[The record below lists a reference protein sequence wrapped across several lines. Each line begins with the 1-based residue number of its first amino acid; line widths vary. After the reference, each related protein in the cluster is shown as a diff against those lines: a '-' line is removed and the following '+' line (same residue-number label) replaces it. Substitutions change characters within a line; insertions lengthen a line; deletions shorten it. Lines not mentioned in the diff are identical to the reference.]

1 GRCRPAVGRR
11 CRVGGV
17 GGGGAA
23 AGLRLRA
30 RGRPRARRPSDHR
43 PPGARGGGAGRAR
56 PPHREPSRA
65 EMLTCTATSSMDL
78 VLGTLILRWY
88 VFGFVA
94 CFLVAGTVD
103 LGWRRTL
110 VFAAWVW
117 PLVWA
122 AEFAS
127 TRVGVPFG
135 FYHYTGATRG
145 RGLYVVDAPL
155 IDSLSFTFLAYAAF
169 SLARGVLGNRAGAWP
184 LAATGGVL
192 MMLLD
197 VVIDPIAVRGDR
209 WFLGRIF
216 YYVEEGA
223 YFGVPLVNFA
233 GWALVGTL
241 AIGGYLV
248 LTRDA

>member
-1 GRCRPAVGRR
+1 
-11 CRVGGV
+11 
-17 GGGGAA
+17 
-23 AGLRLRA
+23 
-30 RGRPRARRPSDHR
+30 
-43 PPGARGGGAGRAR
+43 
-56 PPHREPSRA
+56 
-65 EMLTCTATSSMDL
+65 MLTCTATSSMDL

-145 RGLYVVDAPL
+145 RELYVTDAPL
-155 IDSLSFTFLAYAAF
+155 TKAAYRKTSLII
-169 SLARGVLGNRAGAWP
+169 V
-184 LAATGGVL
+184 
-192 MMLLD
+192 
-197 VVIDPIAVRGDR
+197 
-209 WFLGRIF
+209 
-216 YYVEEGA
+216 
-223 YFGVPLVNFA
+223 
-233 GWALVGTL
+233 
-241 AIGGYLV
+241 
-248 LTRDA
+248 

>member
-94 CFLVAGTVD
+94 CFLVAGAVG
-103 LGWRRTL
+103 LGWWGSL
-110 VFAAWVW
+110 VLAAWVW
-117 PLVWA
+117 VLVWA
-122 AEFAS
+122 AVFAFK
-127 TRVGVPFG
+127 RVGVLFG
-135 FYHYTGATRG
+135 FCLYSG
-145 RGLYVVDAPL
+145 RMD
-155 IDSLSFTFLAYAAF
+155 
-169 SLARGVLGNRAGAWP
+169 
-184 LAATGGVL
+184 
-192 MMLLD
+192 
-197 VVIDPIAVRGDR
+197 
-209 WFLGRIF
+209 
-216 YYVEEGA
+216 
-223 YFGVPLVNFA
+223 
-233 GWALVGTL
+233 GT
-241 AIGGYLV
+241 
-248 LTRDA
+248 